1 MTEFELYVKTYTD
14 LIPSE
19 DWLREMKNVFDE
31 TANLYQSLTEE
42 KSNFRYEKT
51 KWSLKMLLEHLTD
64 TEKIF
69 CYRALRFSR
78 KDTIELPGF
87 DEELYAKNG
96 NANNQ
101 SLNEVLEEFRL
112 TRLLTLTFFK
122 KLNSEQLLSKGKA
135 NGNELSVETI
145 GKLIVGHNIHHLNII
160 KKLYLPMLS

>member
-31 TANLYQSLTEE
+31 TVNLYQSLTEE
-42 KSNFRYEKT
+42 QSNFRYAET

-69 CYRALRFSR
+69 CYRALRFSK
-78 KDTIELPGF
+78 KDSTSLLGF

-101 SLNEVLEEFRL
+101 SLSEVLEEFRL

-122 KLNSEQLLSKGKA
+122 KLNSEQLLLKGKA

-160 KKLYLPMLS
+160 KKRYLPILS